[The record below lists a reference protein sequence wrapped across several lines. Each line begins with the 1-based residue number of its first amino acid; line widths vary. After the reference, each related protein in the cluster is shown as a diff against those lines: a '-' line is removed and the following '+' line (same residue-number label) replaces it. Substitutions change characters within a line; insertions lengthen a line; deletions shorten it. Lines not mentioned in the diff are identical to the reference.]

1 MTEVARVADG
11 GVMTVVVGVVL
22 LLATAN
28 PPRHAGTVP
37 GRAPWPATAVAV
49 GALALLAV
57 VAEPLLDALDIT
69 VPTWRMTV
77 GIVVA
82 LAGARDLLRGRAT
95 VMENGGNV
103 VVPLAFP
110 VLLRPEVAF
119 AVVIVALDA
128 SLGAAIAGA
137 ALAVGL
143 GAWAAVRSSADGP
156 RTDAA
161 GARVA
166 SSALTAGG
174 ARLLGAVAIAL
185 GVDLIVDGVLAV

>member
-1 MTEVARVADG
+1 MTEVARVAEDG
-11 GVMTVVVGVVL
+11 LMTVVVGVLL

-28 PPRHAGTVP
+28 PPRHAGTAP

-57 VAEPLLDALDIT
+57 VADPLLDALDIT
-69 VPTWRMTV
+69 TPTWRMTV

-82 LAGARDLLRGRAT
+82 IAGARDLLRGTAT
-95 VMENGGNV
+95 PIEDGGNL

-128 SLGAAIAGA
+128 SLGAAIVGG

-143 GAWAAVRSSADGP
+143 GAWAATRPVSNSA
-156 RTDAA
+156 
-161 GARVA
+161 V
-166 SSALTAGG
+166 TAGG
-174 ARLLGAVAIAL
+174 ARVLGAVAIAL
-185 GVDLIVDGVLAV
+185 GLDLIVDGVLAV

>member
-1 MTEVARVADG
+1 
-11 GVMTVVVGVVL
+11 MTVVVGVLL

-37 GRAPWPATAVAV
+37 GRTIWPATAVAF
-49 GALALLAV
+49 GALTVLAV
-57 VAEPLLDALDIT
+57 AAVPLLDALDTT

-77 GIVVA
+77 GIVVT
-82 LAGARDLLRGRAT
+82 LAGARDLLRGRAA
-95 VMENGGNV
+95 VLEDGGNV

-128 SLGAAIAGA
+128 SLGAAIVGA
-137 ALAVGL
+137 ALALGL
-143 GAWAAVRSSADGP
+143 AAWAATR
-156 RTDAA
+156 
-161 GARVA
+161 RVA
-166 SSALTAGG
+166 SSALAAGG
-174 ARLLGAVAIAL
+174 ARLVGAVAIAL